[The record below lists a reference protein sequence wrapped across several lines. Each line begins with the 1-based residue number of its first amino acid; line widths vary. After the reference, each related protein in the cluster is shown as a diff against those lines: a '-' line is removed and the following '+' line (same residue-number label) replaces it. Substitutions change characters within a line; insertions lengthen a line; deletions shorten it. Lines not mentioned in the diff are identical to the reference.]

1 MTKNKLKQTV
11 KQTVAWRIKPDVMK
25 LLEEAQRITGS
36 DRTEI
41 IERCIL
47 NAIDEVTAMEVKRKM
62 EEAKRAEEALK
73 KHRQQQ

>member
-1 MTKNKLKQTV
+1 MKPKKSESTV
-11 KQTVAWRIKPDVMK
+11 KETVSWRIKPDVMK

-47 NAIDEVTAMEVKRKM
+47 NAIDEVTEMEVSRKL
-62 EEAKRAEEALK
+62 EEAKRAAEALK
-73 KHRQQQ
+73 KHKQQQ